1 MRRAQAAYRA
11 LLRCY
16 PAAFREEYGDQMSL
30 VFADQLGD
38 ARRSGSR
45 LAPLALWGRA
55 LGDACFVA
63 PREHAHVIRQDL
75 RYAFRIMLARPTFT
89 IVAVLSL
96 AFGIGA
102 NTAIFSLW
110 HGMLHASLPGVR
122 EPHQLLMLTNPD
134 ESGSWQGRWEGRTD
148 GPRAWLT
155 YEEFEEMRDHAGSF
169 SGVMAA
175 QSSLNTWQVQF
186 EGSAEAEEEARG
198 RLVSGGFFDVL
209 GVHPAIG
216 RLFTTAE
223 DQAATGHAVISHD
236 YWQRRFNGH
245 PDVVGKSFRIR
256 RSTLT
261 IIGVAP
267 AGFVGETS
275 SQRVDIWLPIR
286 MQPSVI
292 PGGDWLR
299 DTPPDKVMWLHVF
312 GRLKP
317 SVTRVQAEAEVKAIY
332 QASLER
338 FYGPVASGELLRD
351 SLNQPLQVYPGARG
365 ASNMRTDFSESLTAL
380 LAAVG
385 VLLLIACA
393 NLANLLLARGA
404 ARQPELALR
413 LSLGASRARV
423 VRQLITES
431 VVLAALGGV
440 AAIAVAYLLHGGLVR
455 MIAESDSRF
464 HMWFGLDPL
473 ILVFVGAASVVS
485 ALAFG
490 ALPAWQVTKLDVGTS
505 LRDHSRGAAGSL
517 RQLRSRRLL
526 VGLQLALSFPLLV
539 GAGLLARTAYNLQRV
554 DLGFPAEGLSVL
566 RINVREAGYEMSNRA
581 DLLGALLGELRRIPR
596 VRAASFSEL
605 GLFTGSQ
612 SISTIEVEGYVPTG
626 DNDRDSALD
635 VVGPGYFS
643 TLGVRMLAGREIL
656 ESDHGGAN
664 RVCVINEAFARKYFD
679 RRNPIGLHI
688 TTVDEG
694 RPRSSCQVVGVA
706 RDARTSGLR
715 AAVGPR
721 FYIPASHPRARLNS
735 ATFLIR
741 TEADAEP
748 VLAPARG
755 AIKHMDAALPISATR
770 TLEQQLA
777 PLTAQDRTTARLAV
791 TFGAVALTLAAIGL
805 YGVLSYGIAR
815 RTGEIAIRIALGAR
829 PGRVISMILGETAGL
844 VAAGLVVG
852 ALLAASASRLLGN
865 QLYGVEPQDP
875 LTLSLALGV
884 LLATSLA
891 AAYLPALRASRL
903 NPIDALR
910 QG

>member
-30 VFADQLGD
+30 MFADQLGD

-45 LAPLALWGRA
+45 LAHLALWARA
-55 LGDACFVA
+55 VGDACLVA

-75 RYAFRIMLARPTFT
+75 RYALRIMLAGPMFT

-110 HGMLHASLPGVR
+110 HGMLYASLPGVR
-122 EPHQLLMLTNPD
+122 DPHQLLMLTDPD
-134 ESGSWQGRWEGRTD
+134 ASGSWQGRWDGRTD

-175 QSSLNTWQVQF
+175 QSSLNTWQVKF
-186 EGSAEAEEEARG
+186 EGRTEAEEEARG
-198 RLVSGGFFDVL
+198 RLVSGSFFDVL

-216 RLFTTAE
+216 RLFTTTD
-223 DQAATGHAVISHD
+223 DQAATGYAVISHD

-256 RSTLT
+256 RTTLT

-286 MQPSVI
+286 MQPIVF
-292 PGGDWLR
+292 PGADWLH
-299 DTPPDKVMWLHVF
+299 DTPPDKVMWLQVF

-317 SVTRVQAEAEVKAIY
+317 NVTPKQAEAEVTAIY
-332 QASLER
+332 QALLER
-338 FYGPVASGELLRD
+338 FYGPTTSGELLRE
-351 SLNQPLQVYPGARG
+351 SLNQPLQVRPGARG
-365 ASNMRTDFSESLTAL
+365 ASNMRSDFSESLTAL
-380 LAAVG
+380 LTAVG

-423 VRQLITES
+423 VRQLVTES
-431 VVLAALGGV
+431 FVLAALGGA

-473 ILVFVGAASVVS
+473 VLTFVGAATVVS

-505 LRDHSRGAAGSL
+505 LRDHGRGATGSF

-526 VGLQLALSFPLLV
+526 VGLQLALSFPLLM

-554 DLGFPAEGLSVL
+554 DLGYPPEGLLLL

-605 GLFTGSQ
+605 GLFTGAQ
-612 SISTIEVEGYVPTG
+612 SISTIDVEGYVPIG
-626 DNDRDSALD
+626 DNDRDSPLD

-656 ESDHGGAN
+656 ESDQGGAN
-664 RVCVINEAFARKYFD
+664 RVCVINEAFARQFFD

-694 RPRSSCQVVGVA
+694 RPPSSCQVIGVA
-706 RDARTSGLR
+706 KEARTYSLR
-715 AAVGPR
+715 NEVGPR
-721 FYIPASHPRARLNS
+721 FYITAGNPRARLNA

-748 VLAPARG
+748 LLAAARG
-755 AIKHMDAALPISATR
+755 AIKRVDAGLPIIAVRS
-770 TLEQQLA
+770 LEQQLA
-777 PLTAQDRTTARLAV
+777 PLTAPDRTTARLAV

-805 YGVLSYGIAR
+805 YGVLSYGITR

-903 NPIDALR
+903 NAIDALR